1 MYVYVDRE
9 IEAGDGDITKCVTRR
24 LNGTLRIGIHP
35 GNSLKLGFRLH
46 RILFVKGQINPPGT
60 KCTHLVTTLKYRRWL
75 RRILFVKMEINR
87 PGIGGREKEIVGAR

>member
-24 LNGTLRIGIHP
+24 LNGTLR
-35 GNSLKLGFRLH
+35 K
-46 RILFVKGQINPPGT
+46 V
-60 KCTHLVTTLKYRRWL
+60 THLVTTLKYRRWL